1 MRRMTNLC
9 DGSPS
14 DSVQFVVVWL
24 RMSTSIAIL
33 KVLTSYPGG
42 CASVASIN
50 ADLRMLA
57 SPEWFARMR
66 ALGVRAGP
74 VNLFSAKLVTRDV
87 SGWTIT
93 EAGRQFLARLERG
106 ERIAEPAIRLVSSAD
121 RKLEA
126 AQPGAPDT
134 SLSLSA

>member
-74 VNLFSAKLVTRDV
+74 VNLFSA
-87 SGWTIT
+87 
-93 EAGRQFLARLERG
+93 
-106 ERIAEPAIRLVSSAD
+106 
-121 RKLEA
+121 
-126 AQPGAPDT
+126 
-134 SLSLSA
+134 